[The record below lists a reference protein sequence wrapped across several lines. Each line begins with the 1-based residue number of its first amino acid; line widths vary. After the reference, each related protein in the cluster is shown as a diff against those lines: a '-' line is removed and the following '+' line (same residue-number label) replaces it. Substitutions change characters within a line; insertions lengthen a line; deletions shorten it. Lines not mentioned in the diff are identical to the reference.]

1 MKVQVINKS
10 QWKLPKYET
19 LFSAGMDV
27 RGDFSRIKL
36 VDGKPEKFFFDADVV
51 GIGLMEDPNSKGV
64 VDKEGNYTGEKLPTI
79 QVAKTIEIKP
89 GGRCL
94 IPTGLFVAIPQGYEL
109 QCRMRSGLALK
120 MGLTLTNGIGTIDAD
135 YRGEIG
141 IILTNTSNVPVRIN
155 DGERLMQL
163 VLAKHEV
170 AEWEEVAR
178 LDETERKGGFGH
190 TGIN

>member
-1 MKVQVINKS
+1 MKVSIINES
-10 QWKLPKYET
+10 RHQLPKYET
-19 LFSAGMDV
+19 SLSAGMDIC
-27 RGDFSRIKL
+27 GDFSRITL

-51 GIGLMEDPNSKGV
+51 AIGLIEAPDAPFV
-64 VDKEGNYTGEKLPTI
+64 LDKEGNPTDRKI
-79 QVAKTIEIKP
+79 PTVPVASTIEIKP

-170 AEWEEVAR
+170 AEWEEVEV
-178 LDETERKGGFGH
+178 LPETDRGEGGFGH
-190 TGIN
+190 TGK

>member
-10 QWKLPKYET
+10 QWELPKYET

-190 TGIN
+190 TGTN